1 MLGKIEGRRRRVRQ
15 RIRWLDG
22 ITDLMDMS
30 LSRLRELVMDRKSWC
45 AAVHGLAESDTTVT
59 ELTACAVE
67 CCLSRVRFLILVI
80 HVFFNAL

>member
-1 MLGKIEGRRRRVRQ
+1 MT
-15 RIRWLDG
+15 WLDG
-22 ITDLMDMS
+22 IIDTMNVS
-30 LSRLRELVMDRKSWC
+30 LSRLQEIVKEREAWR